1 MPSYALNCICR
12 YTQAMEALAT
22 PGVEV
27 ALAAKKTSI
36 GIANVFSRA
45 GVSLARSF

>member
-1 MPSYALNCICR
+1 MA
-12 YTQAMEALAT
+12 A
-22 PGVEV
+22 PGIEI
-27 ALAAKKTSI
+27 ASAARKTSI

>member
-1 MPSYALNCICR
+1 M
-12 YTQAMEALAT
+12 AT
-22 PGVEV
+22 PGIEIG
-27 ALAAKKTSI
+27 AAAKKTSI